1 MPNEISLNYGYGYAF
16 RISGGGPSAP
26 PLVAGANPPAQYAAP
41 GTSSLV
47 FSFPAATGGTAP
59 ITYSP
64 PALTAPPGSGAS
76 VSGTAPGNIT
86 VNDAVDGESYLV
98 RVYATDADGQ
108 QVLNDAIG
116 AVEASS
122 PPSLVAGANPPAQY
136 AAAGTTSLTFSFP
149 AATGGVGLITY
160 SPPALTAP
168 PGSGAS
174 VSGTAPGNITVND
187 AVDGESYLVRVYATD
202 ADGQQ
207 VLNDAIGAVEA
218 SSPPVLVAGANPPAQ
233 YVAAGTASLVFA
245 FPAASGGTLPYVY
258 SAPTLVKPGGST
270 ATVTGTAPGN
280 ITINNATDEEAYLI
294 RVVIT
299 DANGQ
304 QILND
309 ALGAVGEA
317 AFVPLAP
324 IVAPARQ
331 ALASTATSASVTF
344 TQPGAPGGMVY
355 SAAFADVTNGL
366 AVTPSSGSGLGPY
379 SFPVGSDKDYIAILA
394 GTAPDGQVST
404 AVAQVAVAAAPALAW
419 VAPAAIITNA
429 GVTSA
434 AITWNT
440 ASGGLAPYI
449 YGAAGAVY
457 DSQAA
462 STTAVLTTV
471 GTPGT
476 TTVSGLVNGQTL
488 VIERSVRDAAGNV
501 VTVQGSVTIAA
512 TAAGVTPGAAPAA
525 QVLTSDVT
533 IATIGTWGAPS
544 GGTGPYTYAVTE
556 ISNGGTLVSGSG
568 LGPWQVSGL
577 TAGFTFVFLMTVT
590 DSLGAKGYSVT
601 TISVAA
607 VPDVWEELDA
617 LDFTDAD
624 WTAVSTTSTTASS
637 VAWYLILYAADGV
650 TPRAYVYNNN
660 TEARTLSLSPSGSG
674 LTLVN
679 GATTNQPTVGVW
691 PAGWTSMIG
700 ASRRDAWLIEAIVAG
715 EEPAGALG
723 FVHIFNVSTNTSTAA
738 STPGT
743 GLRNIN
749 SGTGTQIRA
758 LSYISSLAEQAI
770 QTVPTGATRAYTCG
784 LQVVIADSR
793 REDVHTRPNATDYG
807 SPQSGQRVRV
817 QATSTTM
824 TAPGANVTTS
834 ASWFAST
841 IADRTKLWLYH
852 DGSATVGSRVQLQKL
867 RLLRKING
875 SL

>member
-1 MPNEISLNYGYGYAF
+1 MPSQISINYGYGYTF
-16 RISGGGPSAP
+16 RTGGGTPAP
-26 PLVAGANPPAQYAAP
+26 PLVAGANPPAQYAAS
-41 GTSSLV
+41 GTTTLT
-47 FSFPAATGGTAP
+47 FAFPAATGGTGPIVYAAP
-59 ITYSP
+59 V
-64 PALTAPPGSGAS
+64 LTAPPGSTAS

-86 VNDAVDGESYLV
+86 INNAANGEGYLV

-116 AVEASS
+116 AVEEAAPSSLVPGANPAEQYVAAGTSSISFTFNAASGGTAPLS
-122 PPSLVAGANPPAQY
+122 YGAPVLIAPPGSTASVSGTAPGVVTINNAADEEAYLIRVYVTDGSGQQVLNDALASVAPAAPVPLVAGANPPAQY
-136 AAAGTTSLTFSFP
+136 AA
-149 AATGGVGLITY
+149 
-160 SPPALTAP
+160 
-168 PGSGAS
+168 
-174 VSGTAPGNITVND
+174 SGTST
-187 AVDGESYLVRVYATD
+187 LT
-202 ADGQQ
+202 
-207 VLNDAIGAVEA
+207 
-218 SSPPVLVAGANPPAQ
+218 
-233 YVAAGTASLVFA
+233 FA
-245 FPAASGGTLPYVY
+245 FPAASGGTPPYAY
-258 SAPTLVKPGGST
+258 AAPVLVKPPGST
-270 ATVTGTAPGN
+270 STISGTAPGN
-280 ITINNATDEEAYLI
+280 ITINNAADTEAYLI
-294 RVVIT
+294 RVVVT

-304 QILND
+304 QVLND
-309 ALGAVGEA
+309 ALGSIGEA

-331 ALASTATSASVTF
+331 ALAATATSASVTF
-344 TQPGAPGGMVY
+344 TQPGAPPGMIY
-355 SAAFADVTNGL
+355 SASFADVTNGL
-366 AVTPSSGSGLGPY
+366 AVTPSSGSGLGAY
-379 SFPVGSDKDYIAILA
+379 AFPVGSDKDYISIIA

-419 VAPAAIITNA
+419 AAPAAAVTSA

-440 ASGGLAPYI
+440 ATGGKAPYI

-462 STTAVLTTV
+462 STTAVLSTV

-488 VIERSVRDAAGNV
+488 VVERSVRDAAGNV
-501 VTVQGSVTIAA
+501 ITVQGSVTVAA

-525 QVLTSDVT
+525 QALASDVT

-544 GGTGPYTYAVTE
+544 GGTGPYSYTVTE
-556 ISNGGTLVSGSG
+556 ISNGGTLVAGSG
-568 LGPWQVSGL
+568 LGVWQVSGL
-577 TAGFTFVFLMTVT
+577 TSGFTFVFLLTVT

-607 VPDVWEELDA
+607 ALDVWEEMDE

-624 WTAVSTTSTTASS
+624 WTAVSTTSTVASS
-637 VAWYLILYAADGV
+637 VAWYLVLYAADGV

-660 TEARTLSLSPSGSG
+660 TEARTLSLAPSGSG

-679 GATTNQPTVGVW
+679 GAITVQPTVGVW
-691 PAGWTSMIG
+691 PAGWTAMIG
-700 ASRRDAWLIEAIVAG
+700 GSRRDAWLIEAIVGG

-723 FVHIFNVSTNTSTAA
+723 FVHIFDVSTNTVTAA

-749 SGTGTQIRA
+749 SGTGTQIRVI
-758 LSYISSLAEQAI
+758 SYIGGAAEQAI
-770 QTVPTGATRAYTCG
+770 QTIPTGATRAYTCG
-784 LQVVIADSR
+784 AQVVIADSR
-793 REDVHTRPNATDYG
+793 REDVHVRPNATDYG

-817 QATSTTM
+817 QATSTAM

-841 IADRTKLWLYH
+841 IADRTKFWLYH
-852 DGSATVGSRVQLQKL
+852 DGSATVGSRVRLLKL